1 MSMFKNNSCPFPG
14 LRPYRSSE
22 SNIFFGREREVEDSL
37 SILQQYKLVTITGDN
52 GSGKTSLIDA
62 GLIPKIQKG
71 FSGQQG
77 KEWSICKFR
86 PGISPIE
93 NLSNSL
99 SERGGLYLGG
109 KAKTSANTR

>member
-77 KEWSICKFR
+77 KNGRFV
-86 PGISPIE
+86 
-93 NLSNSL
+93 SL
-99 SERGGLYLGG
+99 DQGYHL
-109 KAKTSANTR
+109 